1 MRLHT
6 QGHTRLRTGIGAAAE
21 TRSRHLIPL
30 VALLLVMSALCV
42 PSVAAQTSTSAAAVR
57 VIHASPD
64 TPAVDVYVDGEKTVS
79 ALGFTQA
86 RGYLSVPAGPHL
98 LQVFGQGVNP
108 RATAPLIAVPG
119 FAIPA
124 GGRLSLVVEGLF
136 ANIRLTVVDDATFAP
151 APGKAKL
158 RFVHAGPD
166 VPTVNVTIIDGPVL
180 FANTQFGTAY
190 PYQDVNAA
198 RHDLRIS
205 PTDSGNNTAVVT
217 SIVPEAGKT
226 YSVYLMSLGAVQFYL
241 DSAMPPAAPSNSV
254 PADMGMP
261 AAPAAP
267 ADMGMPAAAMGA
279 PTMTPATATA
289 PARTAPTAA
298 ATVAAAPTRAPQIPT
313 TAATAAA
320 TATSRPTT
328 APVATAGAP
337 NGTGG
342 GDPVMM
348 PVTGS
353 PLGETVSTEMRLLIF
368 AALVLIAGGITMK
381 RYNARRWNTTIHR

>member
-6 QGHTRLRTGIGAAAE
+6 QGHTRLRTGIGPAAE

-30 VALLLVMSALCV
+30 VALLLVLSTLCV
-42 PSVAAQTSTSAAAVR
+42 PSVAAQTSTNAAVR

-79 ALGFTQA
+79 ALAFTQA
-86 RGYLSVPAGPHL
+86 RGYLSVSAGPHL

-108 RATAPLIAVPG
+108 RAAAPLIAVPG
-119 FAIPA
+119 LAIPA

-166 VPTVNVTIIDGPVL
+166 ISTVNVTIIDGPVL

-254 PADMGMP
+254 PTDMGMP
-261 AAPAAP
+261 
-267 ADMGMPAAAMGA
+267 AAMGA
-279 PTMTPATATA
+279 PTMTPATATT

-298 ATVAAAPTRAPQIPT
+298 ATVAAAPTRAAQMPT

-328 APVATAGAP
+328 VPVATAGAP
-337 NGTGG
+337 NSTGGGTGG
-342 GDPVMM
+342 GTTVMM

-353 PLGETVSTEMRLLIF
+353 PLGETVSSQMRLLIF
-368 AALVLIAGGITMK
+368 AALVLIAGGIIMK
-381 RYNARRWNTTIHR
+381 RYNARRWSTTTHH